1 MFTDGETGKINGY
14 QRITGSDDDIA
25 YMLQMRQNQVHY
37 IALMDVFAPCIV
49 SSSVWNN
56 DALMAKYCG
65 DNQDNLQEYVLTI
78 SDEAFMLLVLVNYA
92 ARWAAELQMENTMVS
107 HFLLLAT
114 CCSSQTT
121 HKKNAGDAVD
131 A

>member
-1 MFTDGETGKINGY
+1 
-14 QRITGSDDDIA
+14 
-25 YMLQMRQNQVHY
+25 MLQMQQNQVHY

-49 SSSVWNN
+49 SSSMWNN
-56 DALMAKYCG
+56 DTLMAKYCG

-92 ARWAAELQMENTMVS
+92 VHWAAELQLENTMVS
-107 HFLLLAT
+107 NYCYLPPVAQANPLT
-114 CCSSQTT
+114 ND
-121 HKKNAGDAVD
+121 NAGDAFD

>member
-1 MFTDGETGKINGY
+1 
-14 QRITGSDDDIA
+14 
-25 YMLQMRQNQVHY
+25 MLQMRQNQVHY
-37 IALMDVFAPCIV
+37 IALMDVFAPCVV

-65 DNQDNLQEYVLTI
+65 DNQDNFQEYVLTV

-92 ARWAAELQMENTMVS
+92 ARWAAELQMESKMVS
-107 HFLLLAT
+107 YY
-114 CCSSQTT
+114 CCLPTVARANMLT
-121 HKKNAGDAVD
+121 NYNAGDAVD

>member
-1 MFTDGETGKINGY
+1 
-14 QRITGSDDDIA
+14 
-25 YMLQMRQNQVHY
+25 MLQMQQNQVHY
-37 IALMDVFAPCIV
+37 IALMDIFAPCIV

-92 ARWAAELQMENTMVS
+92 ARWAAELQMENKMVS
-107 HFLLLAT
+107 HY
-114 CCSSQTT
+114 CCLPPVARANPLTND
-121 HKKNAGDAVD
+121 NAGDAID

>member
-1 MFTDGETGKINGY
+1 
-14 QRITGSDDDIA
+14 
-25 YMLQMRQNQVHY
+25 MLQMQQTQVHY

-92 ARWAAELQMENTMVS
+92 ARLAAELQMENTMVS
-107 HFLLLAT
+107 HY
-114 CCSSQTT
+114 CCLPPGAPANPLT
-121 HKKNAGDAVD
+121 KKCR
-131 A
+131 

>member
-1 MFTDGETGKINGY
+1 
-14 QRITGSDDDIA
+14 
-25 YMLQMRQNQVHY
+25 MRQNQVHY